1 MKLNS
6 SLKAP
11 NGPYFVVLPACKM
24 CLDNGCHI
32 IVRGARQN
40 AQAKQDKLDA
50 QAIRDAARQAKVMA
64 NEGAAIVAEAPAEA
78 PSKTFVAKAHSKSRK
93 RVATRYTLILACII
107 VYIHAYCIAQHIA
120 PLLTMMCG
128 SWLCRMTDDTT
139 GRTTRSKR
147 GSKGGKRRF
156 ARQ

>member
-1 MKLNS
+1 M
-6 SLKAP
+6 P
-11 NGPYFVVLPACKM
+11 DGPYSVVLPACKM

-50 QAIRDAARQAKVMA
+50 QATRDAARQTNVMA
-64 NEGAAIVAEAPAEA
+64 SEGAATVAEAPEEA
-78 PSKTFVAKAHSKSRK
+78 PSTSHVAKAPSKSRK
-93 RVATRYTLILACII
+93 RVATRYAYMHYCIYVCIYMHAC
-107 VYIHAYCIAQHIA
+107 CIAQNFA
-120 PLLTMMCG
+120 PLLIMICG
-128 SWLCRMTDDTT
+128 SWLCRMTDDTS